1 MMRALFSSA
10 AGMRSQQ
17 LMLDVT
23 SNNLANVNTTGFKKS
38 RANFEDLMYQ
48 TIRGAGAATAA
59 GSQVPIGIEVGMGSR
74 PVSVQ
79 RIFLQGDYTETG
91 NDYDMAIQGR
101 GFFQVIRNET
111 EYYTRAGN
119 FTLDSEGFIVTP
131 DGYRLQ
137 PEFAV
142 PVNST
147 VNIDTGG
154 LLVAQDQDGN
164 TVGSIQLTL
173 NDFINPAGLKSV
185 GENLFQV
192 TDASGEPIV
201 KNPGVDGA
209 GTLLQRWLEMSNVDV
224 VQETV
229 NLIVVQRA
237 FEINSQC
244 IKTADQMLG
253 IVNNLR

>member
-1 MMRALFSSA
+1 
-10 AGMRSQQ
+10 
-17 LMLDVT
+17 
-23 SNNLANVNTTGFKKS
+23 
-38 RANFEDLMYQ
+38 
-48 TIRGAGAATAA
+48 
-59 GSQVPIGIEVGMGSR
+59 MGSR

-101 GFFQVIRNET
+101 GFFQVIRNDT

-147 VNIDTGG
+147 INIDTGG
-154 LLVAQDQDGN
+154 LLVATDQDGN
-164 TVGSIQLTL
+164 TVGSVQLTL

-185 GENLFQV
+185 GENLFQM
-192 TDASGEPIV
+192 TDASGDPIA
-201 KNPGVDGA
+201 KNPGEDGA